1 MPRLLSGSIFADSAD
16 GEPRYVEL
24 ARRHAAE
31 KREIVPDAKYGD
43 LVVAKFMNCI
53 MQHGAKRCSFQ
64 ENTWRNK
71 MKIWARVRKNN
82 KTTEQDV
89 VEIPQ
94 KDASEVENWHE
105 ALCEL
110 CSKLNLSRPVILD
123 KHVNELLR
131 FSHTVFRP
139 DDFMEQVTFDRLEVE
154 LF

>member
-1 MPRLLSGSIFADSAD
+1 
-16 GEPRYVEL
+16 
-24 ARRHAAE
+24 
-31 KREIVPDAKYGD
+31 
-43 LVVAKFMNCI
+43 
-53 MQHGAKRCSFQ
+53 
-64 ENTWRNK
+64 
-71 MKIWARVRKNN
+71 MKIWTRVRKNN

-94 KDASEVENWHE
+94 KDASEVEDWHE

-139 DDFMEQVTFDRLEVE
+139 DDFMEQVTFDRLRLNCFSGGSLHPETLRTGSV
-154 LF
+154 FQSKKRK

>member
-1 MPRLLSGSIFADSAD
+1 
-16 GEPRYVEL
+16 
-24 ARRHAAE
+24 
-31 KREIVPDAKYGD
+31 
-43 LVVAKFMNCI
+43 
-53 MQHGAKRCSFQ
+53 
-64 ENTWRNK
+64 

-94 KDASEVENWHE
+94 KDASEVED
-105 ALCEL
+105 L

-131 FSHTVFRP
+131 FLHTVFRP

>member
-1 MPRLLSGSIFADSAD
+1 
-16 GEPRYVEL
+16 
-24 ARRHAAE
+24 
-31 KREIVPDAKYGD
+31 
-43 LVVAKFMNCI
+43 
-53 MQHGAKRCSFQ
+53 
-64 ENTWRNK
+64 

-94 KDASEVENWHE
+94 KDASEVEDWHE

-154 LF
+154 LFYRRFIAPRNVENRKCFSIEKTKINECSVITPKRANDP

>member
-1 MPRLLSGSIFADSAD
+1 MAAAASI
-16 GEPRYVEL
+16 L
-24 ARRHAAE
+24 
-31 KREIVPDAKYGD
+31 
-43 LVVAKFMNCI
+43 
-53 MQHGAKRCSFQ
+53 QHIAKRCSFQ

>member
-1 MPRLLSGSIFADSAD
+1 
-16 GEPRYVEL
+16 
-24 ARRHAAE
+24 
-31 KREIVPDAKYGD
+31 
-43 LVVAKFMNCI
+43 
-53 MQHGAKRCSFQ
+53 
-64 ENTWRNK
+64 

-82 KTTEQDV
+82 KTTKQDV

-94 KDASEVENWHE
+94 KDASEVEDWHE

-139 DDFMEQVTFDRLEVE
+139 DDFKMCIRDRHRPNSR
-154 LF
+154 FPKKDM

>member
-1 MPRLLSGSIFADSAD
+1 
-16 GEPRYVEL
+16 
-24 ARRHAAE
+24 
-31 KREIVPDAKYGD
+31 
-43 LVVAKFMNCI
+43 
-53 MQHGAKRCSFQ
+53 
-64 ENTWRNK
+64 

-89 VEIPQ
+89 IEIPQ